1 MQHLL
6 QENYYLKQRIMELER
21 ENQHI
26 KLMLAAKT
34 LYIENVNFT
43 FDKINIDTL
52 SGSLQ
57 IGLTHGAEHMDSP
70 IRLPSLEDGSTL
82 KI

>member
-34 LYIENVNFT
+34 LYIENVNFK

-57 IGLTHGAEHMDSP
+57 IGLTHGAENTDSP
-70 IRLPSLEDGSTL
+70 IRLPNLEDGSTL